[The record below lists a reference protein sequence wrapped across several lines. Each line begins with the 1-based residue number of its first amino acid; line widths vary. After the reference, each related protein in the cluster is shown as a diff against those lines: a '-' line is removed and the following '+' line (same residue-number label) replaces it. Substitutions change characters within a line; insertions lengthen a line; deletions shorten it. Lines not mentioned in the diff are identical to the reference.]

1 MIAALPPL
9 DLIALKR
16 HANIIRR
23 ETFIIGHRVKH
34 GHLGSSLSPIDLLSA
49 LYFWFLRVDPNNPTD
64 PARDRFIL
72 SKGHACLSLFI
83 SLWLRGFFD
92 KTELNTFLQ
101 DGSLFA
107 GHAHHHL
114 PGVEAS
120 TGSLGHGLSLATGM
134 AYAGRTDNATHRV
147 VAILSDGECD
157 EGSTWEAAL
166 FAGHHKLDN
175 LIIIVD
181 YNKLQAYGFTKEVLD
196 LEPFAQKWE
205 SFGWAVREINGHDL
219 MAITGTLAAL
229 PFTPGKP
236 SVVIAHTVKGKGLP
250 LLENTVASHY
260 LAPSDEQLK
269 EALEAVEAER
279 VELESSSV

>member
-1 MIAALPPL
+1 MVAALPPI
-9 DLIALKR
+9 DLTTLKR
-16 HANIIRR
+16 HANTIRR

-34 GHLGSSLSPIDLLSA
+34 GHLGSSLSPIDILSA
-49 LYFWFLRVDPNNPTD
+49 LYFWFMRVDPNNPTD

-72 SKGHACLSLFI
+72 SKGHACLSLYV
-83 SLWLRGFFD
+83 SLWLRGFFK
-92 KTELNTFLQ
+92 KTELDTFLR

-134 AYAGRTDNATHRV
+134 AYAGRIDNAAYRV
-147 VAILSDGECD
+147 VTILSDGECD

-166 FAGHHKLDN
+166 SAGHHKLDN
-175 LIIIVD
+175 LIAIVD
-181 YNKLQAYGFTKEVLD
+181 YNKLQAYGFTKDVLD

-205 SFGWAVREINGHDL
+205 AFGWAVREINGHDL
-219 MAITGTLAAL
+219 TAITETLASL

-236 SVVIAHTVKGKGLP
+236 SVVIAHTTKGKDMP
-250 LLENTVASHY
+250 LLENTVESHY
-260 LAPSDEQLK
+260 LSPTDEQLAQ
-269 EALEAVEAER
+269 ALATLDAELAR
-279 VELESSSV
+279 IEQNV